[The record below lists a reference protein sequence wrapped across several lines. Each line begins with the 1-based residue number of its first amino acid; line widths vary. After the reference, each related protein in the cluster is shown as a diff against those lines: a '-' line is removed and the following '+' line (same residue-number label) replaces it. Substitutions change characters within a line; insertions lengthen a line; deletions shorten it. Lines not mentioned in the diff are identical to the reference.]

1 LNDLKT
7 QERSVPFL
15 NPDLRHPIRL
25 PDGTSYKNTV
35 WLKSVI
41 DHPNI
46 DVGEFTYYNDFDSAT
61 DYAARIAPYL
71 YAGAPERLVI
81 GKFGQ
86 FAHGVRF
93 VTDSANH
100 ARDWFTAYPFAV
112 FAPEVMPY
120 FEDAYFKNRHDTVV
134 GHDVWIGH
142 GAMILPGVT
151 IGSGAIIGAGAVVA
165 KDVPPYAVMAGNPAH
180 CVKMRFPPDII
191 DALLAL
197 AWWDMPSDDIRD
209 LMPVLTSASL
219 KGLNRALAQ
228 KRNAP

>member
-1 LNDLKT
+1 M
-7 QERSVPFL
+7 PFL
-15 NPDLRHPIRL
+15 NPNLRHPIRL

-46 DVGEFTYYNDFDSAT
+46 DVGDFTYYNVFDPVT
-61 DYAARIAPYL
+61 DYAAQIAPYL

-93 VTDSANH
+93 ITDSANH
-100 ARDWFTAYPFAV
+100 ARDWFTAYPFAS

-120 FEDAYFKNRHDTVV
+120 FETEYFENRRDTVV

-142 GAMILPGVT
+142 GAMVLPGVT
-151 IGSGAIIGAGAVVA
+151 IGHGAIIGAGAVVA
-165 KDVPPYAVMAGNPAH
+165 KDVPPYAVMAGNPAG
-180 CVKMRFPPDII
+180 CVKMRFASEII
-191 DALLAL
+191 DTLLAL
-197 AWWDMPSDDIRD
+197 AWWDLSPEGIRD
-209 LMPVLTSASL
+209 LMPVLTSANIESL
-219 KGLNRALAQ
+219 SQALAQ
-228 KRNAP
+228 KGNAP